1 MSASAAKE
9 RLAKL
14 QEMSWYGRSDR
25 IAKSG
30 WATMPSTA
38 VAILCASRWAAKPG
52 ALQRL
57 TLA

>member
-25 IAKSG
+25 IANPAG
-30 WATMPSTA
+30 RPCPAPPSRSFA
-38 VAILCASRWAAKPG
+38 PRAGRRSPVRCSA
-52 ALQRL
+52 
-57 TLA
+57 